1 MRYFRIVGMLAL
13 IVISLTSTAAIAG
26 SSQNGAHRTWLRPD
40 SQSQANTSAGSSRG
54 AVGKSLALIAVATI
68 AGYFL
73 WRKLHKKGE
82 LSLPNRPHVRVLS
95 GTVVGP
101 KARAVV
107 AEVGGRFI
115 LLGVTEQS
123 VRRLA
128 WLDTLDEVAREDE
141 AHHSEPHPRGDG
153 PLASVSRG
161 AMVPSATLVVDRTDT
176 RSPRFSDVLRDAVG
190 IKSKPANEP
199 AVVLAQATRDRVT
212 LRAANEDLPDPSEYM
227 NIEGQAA
234 GLVSRLNRK
243 K

>member
-1 MRYFRIVGMLAL
+1 MRSFRFVGTLAL
-13 IVISLTSTAAIAG
+13 IVISLTGTAAVARSTQNAAG
-26 SSQNGAHRTWLRPD
+26 RAWLRPD
-40 SQSQANTSAGSSRG
+40 SQAQPNTSTAFSRG
-54 AVGKSLALIAVATI
+54 ALGKSIALIAIMAG
-68 AGYFL
+68 AGYFF

-128 WLDTLDEVAREDE
+128 WLDTLDEVAREDDTRK
-141 AHHSEPHPRGDG
+141 SEPQPLVDRPLVSG
-153 PLASVSRG
+153 PSVK
-161 AMVPSATLVVDRTDT
+161 VPSATLTVQRRETH
-176 RSPRFSDVLRDAVG
+176 SSRFSDVLRDAVG
-190 IKSKPANEP
+190 IKSKPVDEP
-199 AVVLAQATRDRVT
+199 AVILAQATRDRLT
-212 LRAANEDLPDPSEYM
+212 LRSGNEGLPDTSEYM

>member
-1 MRYFRIVGMLAL
+1 MRSLRIVGMLAL

-26 SSQNGAHRTWLRPD
+26 STQNGTHRTWLRPD
-40 SQSQANTSAGSSRG
+40 SQAQPNASAVSSRG
-54 AVGKSLALIAVATI
+54 TVGKSIALIAVVTI
-68 AGYFL
+68 AGYFF
-73 WRKLHKKGE
+73 WRKTHKKGE
-82 LSLPNRPHVRVLS
+82 LKLSSRPHVRVLS

-107 AEVGGRFI
+107 AEVGGRHI

-128 WLDTLDEVAREDE
+128 WLDTLDAVARDDE
-141 AHHSEPHPRGDG
+141 TQKSEPQLLGDS
-153 PLASVSRG
+153 PPATDRRASK
-161 AMVPSATLVVDRTDT
+161 VPSATLVVNRADS

-190 IKSKPANEP
+190 IKSKPVTEP
-199 AVVLAQATRDRVT
+199 AVALAESTRDRVT
-212 LRAANEDLPDPSEYM
+212 LSAANEDYPDASEYM